1 MAINACQINGF
12 TLNGK
17 KCRDMFAV
25 LIPILRPPVPPITTT
40 GTNPRVLR
48 DTLRIPR
55 QFELED
61 DKVLTFEQ
69 PIVTVTVEFYGSTGS
84 ETQDVSAVNADF
96 VTVTGLEIAETPVP
110 VSDSEMPITVNIF
123 DLNFE

>member
-1 MAINACQINGF
+1 MAINACTIDGF
-12 TLNGK
+12 TLNGRN
-17 KCRDMFAV
+17 CRDKFAI
-25 LIPILRPPVPPITTT
+25 LIPILRPPVVPVE

-48 DTLRIPR
+48 DTFRMPR

-61 DKVLTFEQ
+61 DKILTFEQ

-84 ETQDVSAVNADF
+84 ETQDVMAANADF
-96 VTVTGLEIAETPVP
+96 VTVTGLEIAETPV
-110 VSDSEMPITVNIF
+110 VASDPETPITVNIF

>member
-1 MAINACQINGF
+1 MAINACTIDGF
-12 TLNGK
+12 TLNGRN
-17 KCRDMFAV
+17 CRDKFAI
-25 LIPILRPPVPPITTT
+25 LIPILRPPVVPVE

-48 DTLRIPR
+48 DTFRMPR

-61 DKVLTFEQ
+61 DKILTFEQ

-84 ETQDVSAVNADF
+84 ETQDVMAANADF
-96 VTVTGLEIAETPVP
+96 VTVSGLEIAETPV
-110 VSDSEMPITVNIF
+110 VASDPETPITVNIF